1 MIYANKKPYIFK
13 RNSFEAYSNY
23 VDTHISNVMKADK
36 EYRSLLY
43 PYMLQRLGKTEEQDR
58 KCPYFH
64 NIELTLKNHDETKF
78 SDEEFRPYAAK
89 FFPTRRDINN
99 KETVDKNFELAWK
112 HHYENN
118 PHHPEFWIDKGGVM
132 TTRFFYEMILDWIA
146 VSMYYKSSVNDWYFK
161 NPSGRKEKST
171 LLPEG
176 DILLLDRI
184 FSENKF
190 DFSES

>member
-1 MIYANKKPYIFK
+1 MIYSNKKPYIFK

-36 EYRSLLY
+36 EYRRLLY

-99 KETVDKNFELAWK
+99 KETVDKN
-112 HHYENN
+112 
-118 PHHPEFWIDKGGVM
+118 
-132 TTRFFYEMILDWIA
+132 
-146 VSMYYKSSVNDWYFK
+146 SMYYKSSVNDWYFK

-171 LLPEG
+171 LLPES
-176 DILLLDRI
+176 DILLLDKI